1 MDEQEKGPAGQGGY
15 HGRYRWAL
23 LGLATLT
30 NALVVAAP
38 SMCMP
43 VLFEEIS
50 AELKLSLVQ
59 VGALWGISALP
70 GIFTSLLGGAI
81 GDRLGPK
88 RVLVASCLA
97 IGLFG
102 ALRGLAADFW
112 TLAATM
118 FLSGLVTPFITM
130 NTMKTCG
137 LWFDRRQ
144 LGLASGFLSMGMA
157 LGFLAGS
164 LLSATV
170 LSPLLG
176 GWRQVLYFYGAL
188 ALALGLPWVF
198 SRPAPEAAGGRPAG
212 TAPRPMHQTVLHV
225 ARIRNVWLFGL
236 ALLGIS
242 GCVQGALGYLPLY
255 LRGLGW
261 PEVRADGAL
270 AAFHTISLIFTIP
283 IAFGSDRLGSR
294 KKVLAAA
301 GFMIVLGIGLLSF
314 AGGLLVWVAVCTAG
328 MVRDGFMAVFMTS
341 IMETEGVGAAY
352 AGTAI
357 GVVMIFSGLGNLL
370 APPLGNSL
378 AGTGAGSPFVFWAA
392 LAVLGMAGI
401 LATRE
406 RPARPALGRA

>member
-1 MDEQEKGPAGQGGY
+1 
-15 HGRYRWAL
+15 
-23 LGLATLT
+23 
-30 NALVVAAP
+30 
-38 SMCMP
+38 
-43 VLFEEIS
+43 
-50 AELKLSLVQ
+50 
-59 VGALWGISALP
+59 
-70 GIFTSLLGGAI
+70 
-81 GDRLGPK
+81 
-88 RVLVASCLA
+88 
-97 IGLFG
+97 
-102 ALRGLAADFW
+102 
-112 TLAATM
+112 
-118 FLSGLVTPFITM
+118 
-130 NTMKTCG
+130 
-137 LWFDRRQ
+137 
-144 LGLASGFLSMGMA
+144 
-157 LGFLAGS
+157 
-164 LLSATV
+164 
-170 LSPLLG
+170 
-176 GWRQVLYFYGAL
+176 
-188 ALALGLPWVF
+188 
-198 SRPAPEAAGGRPAG
+198 
-212 TAPRPMHQTVLHV
+212 MHQTVLHV